1 MEQAKLGDTVRVHY
15 TGKLEDGSIFDS
27 TEGQRTLEFTLGTSA
42 LMDGFQQAVLGMRP
56 GESKTERIPSHL
68 AYGPHED
75 DRCIEVDRAMF
86 LVERVTP
93 EVGLQLEVNDSAGKP
108 IPVRVAEVS
117 DTSVKLDANHPLA
130 GQDLIF
136 DINLVEIVDNRE
148 LSRWSRRVH
157 QR

>member
-42 LMDGFQQAVLGMRP
+42 LMDGFHQAVLGMRP
-56 GESKTERIPSHL
+56 GESKTERIPSHV

-75 DRCIEVDRAMF
+75 NLCIEVDRAMF
-86 LVERVTP
+86 LAERVTP
-93 EVGLQLEVNDSAGKP
+93 EVGMQLEVNDSAGKTV
-108 IPVRVAEVS
+108 PVRVAAVS

-130 GQDLIF
+130 GKDLVF
-136 DINLVEIVDNRE
+136 DINLVEIVDNPE
-148 LSRWSRRVH
+148 SSRWYPRVH
-157 QR
+157 QS